1 MSESISL
8 CILRLEIEND
18 HEIPKSFSYCAS
30 DLHSANI
37 KSRDTASY
45 ASVVKTSGPSSSE
58 EKSPVEL
65 NLTCRGQRGFGD
77 FTIESYFSVNFET
90 KSEMKA
96 AEDKTDRHTEDFR
109 PIKDGQSPGPSSDDH
124 RPSSSQSTRPKSHT
138 PPLKSPHMIY
148 FYSGNPMVE
157 KTRGIL
163 HLYKDDHITSLKSE
177 VPRSELICMLAVPAA
192 YTIHDLLNFTA
203 AVHEGIEY
211 LRIVRDSTPN
221 QYMVLVKFRTQKLAD
236 EFFNTYNN
244 VTYNSIEPDICL
256 LTYVAKM
263 ETLKEEEEVSLPVP
277 GLTELPNC
285 PVCLERMDESVDGIL
300 TILCNHAFHMKCL
313 AQWGDT
319 SCPVCRYI
327 QTPEEVV
334 DNRCMTCGSQ
344 ESLWICLICGNIG
357 CGRYTG
363 QHAHSHFVETQHT
376 YSMQLGNNRVW
387 DYAGDN
393 YVHRLVQ
400 NKGDGKLVEV
410 DEGGRVVHEEKVD
423 SLALEYTYLLTS
435 QLESQRLYFEEKMNQ
450 IEENGKLTAQ
460 ELDHR
465 LQKEREI
472 NKDIQLKLRET
483 EKDKHSM
490 DKKCNHLHSR
500 LTKVLSELQEEK
512 QMNKCLLEN
521 QQVWQKKVLTLES
534 QVKDLTCTKEK
545 EITELREQLRDVM
558 FYLEAQQKLSSA
570 TEISQEEIQD
580 GKITLGAS
588 GNTPSPISR
597 RGRKKDR

>member
-18 HEIPKSFSYCAS
+18 HEIPKSFNYCAS
-30 DLHSANI
+30 DLHTANI
-37 KSRDTASY
+37 ESRDRASY
-45 ASVVKTSGPSSSE
+45 ASVVNTSGPNSSI

-65 NLTCRGQRGFGD
+65 NLTCRGQRGFTD

-124 RPSSSQSTRPKSHT
+124 RPGSSQSTRPKSHT
-138 PPLKSPHMIY
+138 PPLKSPHMIH

-163 HLYKDDHITSLKSE
+163 HLYKDNQITSLKSG
-177 VPRSELICMLAVPAA
+177 VPRSELICMVAVPAA

-263 ETLKEEEEVSLPVP
+263 ETLKEEEDVSLPVP

-319 SCPVCRYI
+319 SCPVCRYL

-363 QHAHSHFVETQHT
+363 QHAH
-376 YSMQLGNNRVW
+376 
-387 DYAGDN
+387 
-393 YVHRLVQ
+393 RLVQ

-410 DEGGRVVHEEKVD
+410 DEGGRVVHEEKID

-465 LQKEREI
+465 LQKEREV
-472 NKDIQLKLRET
+472 NEDIQLKLRET

-490 DKKCNHLHSR
+490 DKKCNHLHTR

-521 QQVWQKKVLTLES
+521 QQVWQKKVQNLES
-534 QVKDLTCTKEK
+534 QVRDLTCTKEK
-545 EITELREQLRDVM
+545 EINELREQLRDVM

-580 GKITLGAS
+580 GKVIVGAS
-588 GNTPSPISR
+588 GNTSSPISR

>member
-1 MSESISL
+1 
-8 CILRLEIEND
+8 
-18 HEIPKSFSYCAS
+18 
-30 DLHSANI
+30 
-37 KSRDTASY
+37 
-45 ASVVKTSGPSSSE
+45 
-58 EKSPVEL
+58 
-65 NLTCRGQRGFGD
+65 
-77 FTIESYFSVNFET
+77 
-90 KSEMKA
+90 
-96 AEDKTDRHTEDFR
+96 
-109 PIKDGQSPGPSSDDH
+109 
-124 RPSSSQSTRPKSHT
+124 
-138 PPLKSPHMIY
+138 
-148 FYSGNPMVE
+148 
-157 KTRGIL
+157 
-163 HLYKDDHITSLKSE
+163 
-177 VPRSELICMLAVPAA
+177 MLAVPAA

-472 NKDIQLKLRET
+472 NEDIQLKLRET

-490 DKKCNHLHSR
+490 DKKCNH
-500 LTKVLSELQEEK
+500 
-512 QMNKCLLEN
+512 
-521 QQVWQKKVLTLES
+521 
-534 QVKDLTCTKEK
+534 